1 MKLRPVNPGSTLVSQ
16 SPENDIAGKFG
27 TSTNEATKPITSELS
42 QDLIIVTKPSGEML
56 SHTSG
61 PVIVIRHH
69 LGSGRLWTV
78 FAADLYLPGSLSE
91 SQHRST
97 SRSFLHSTQEM
108 ESERPPRTRIRQ
120 FMMKQWVRESML
132 ESVSMSV
139 RMPGPDVTLKD
150 WSRTQRKPPGTHS
163 TTNSSRLI
171 PFTTTNMT
179 LLPPG

>member
-108 ESERPPRTRIRQ
+108 GIGTSPTDNES
-120 FMMKQWVRESML
+120 
-132 ESVSMSV
+132 
-139 RMPGPDVTLKD
+139 D
-150 WSRTQRKPPGTHS
+150 
-163 TTNSSRLI
+163 SS
-171 PFTTTNMT
+171 
-179 LLPPG
+179 